1 MKYLRTKEQLNEMLS
16 SGKIIIIIFVD
27 PNEFMP
33 AKLLLNYI
41 YSHGATPKIDHLI
54 FIWNL
59 VDQEIYDL
67 YNVVAFPQIT
77 VLKGRQVV
85 YSALG
90 YNREKANEAIEALC
104 QEAGLGKPIKQLN
117 KGLAH
122 CPNGHELSL
131 LDNNREEIYVGG
143 CFECNKCNRLCHF

>member
-1 MKYLRTKEQLNEMLS
+1 MKYLRTKEQLNEILS
-16 SGKIIIIIFVD
+16 SGKAIIVVFVD

-41 YSHGATPKIDHLI
+41 YSHGATPKIDTLV

-59 VDQEIYDL
+59 VDQEIYDR

-77 VLKGRQVV
+77 VLKGNQVI

-90 YNREKANEAIEALC
+90 YNREKANEAIELLC
-104 QEAGLGKPIKQLN
+104 Q
-117 KGLAH
+117 
-122 CPNGHELSL
+122 
-131 LDNNREEIYVGG
+131 
-143 CFECNKCNRLCHF
+143 